1 MAGIPSIAN
10 INRFIESGLGRSL
23 DPDAKG
29 YINSVVAAGG
39 TVSGTQRAAIN
50 TFYKTGKADGW
61 YSSLKRVYLPIWGVA
76 APNAIDMIARGSGTF
91 TGTVTHGAGYVQSN
105 GTTGYFRTGTA
116 FSTEGLSAADGYIF
130 GLHYTAN
137 TTNPAVCIGSGNT
150 NTCYYFMT
158 TTTATARWCNSASG
172 SSIATT
178 RTGIF
183 SFSRK
188 SGVRT
193 FWRRATSGR
202 TVLVTSTDAD
212 AGTISASPVL
222 AMANNGTDVAATFNP
237 QFYDDGQKGAYG
249 FGLGLTNAQDL
260 SFTASLKTLW
270 ETCTGLTL
278 P

>member
-1 MAGIPSIAN
+1 MPPTLTLGLSIAQGTSPGIAFDSDAQAIIDALIAQSAN
-10 INRFIESGLGRSL
+10 PTSG
-23 DPDAKG
+23 
-29 YINSVVAAGG
+29 
-39 TVSGTQRAAIN
+39 QRTAIN
-50 TFYKTGKADGW
+50 DFILTGKADGW
-61 YSSLKRVYLPIWGVA
+61 YSLLKRLYVPVWASASPNGVDWITRA
-76 APNAIDMIARGSGTF
+76 VGTF
-91 TGTVTHGAGYVQSN
+91 TGTVTHAAGYVQSN
-105 GTTGYFRTGTA
+105 GTSGYFRTGTA

-150 NTCYYFMT
+150 NTSYYFMT
-158 TTTATARWCNSASG
+158 TTNATARWCNSASG
-172 SSIATT
+172 SSVTTT

-202 TVLVTSTDAD
+202 TVLVTATNAD

-222 AMANNGTDVAATFNP
+222 AMANNGTDSAGIFAP
-237 QFYDDGQKGAYG
+237 QFYDDGRKGAYG
-249 FGLGLTNAQDL
+249 FGMGMTDAQDS
-260 SFTASLKTLW
+260 SFTSALKTLW
-270 ETCTGLTL
+270 ETLTGLTL